1 MPVQWL
7 RYADLVNRGI
17 LNNRQTL
24 KNWIKQ
30 QGFPAGR
37 LIGPNSRAWSA
48 VEIERWLDSRPV
60 NRRRLRPKAS
70 AKPGSTF
77 FKKHKTRRRFKSL
90 HGNRNDAIADAEAI
104 ASGFGVAVQVA
115 A

>member
-7 RYADLVNRGI
+7 RYTDLVDRGI

-60 NRRRLRPKAS
+60 HRRPTKPKG
-70 AKPGSTF
+70 KR
-77 FKKHKTRRRFKSL
+77 KTRKHVSQETQ
-90 HGNRNDAIADAEAI
+90 NPAE
-104 ASGFGVAVQVA
+104 V
-115 A
+115 

>member
-7 RYADLVNRGI
+7 RYADLVDRGI

-60 NRRRLRPKAS
+60 NRRRTAPKG
-70 AKPGSTF
+70 KR
-77 FKKHKTRRRFKSL
+77 KTRKHVSQETQ
-90 HGNRNDAIADAEAI
+90 NPAE
-104 ASGFGVAVQVA
+104 V
-115 A
+115 